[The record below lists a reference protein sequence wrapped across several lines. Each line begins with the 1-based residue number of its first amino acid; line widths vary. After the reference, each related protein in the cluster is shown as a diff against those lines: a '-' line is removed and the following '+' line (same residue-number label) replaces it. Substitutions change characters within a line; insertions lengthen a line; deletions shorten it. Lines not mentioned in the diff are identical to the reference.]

1 VTTVGVAPG
10 RQGGRIPPA
19 LPSWRPAVVSAL
31 WLTVFGTVALWL
43 HGGGLRGLSG
53 GPAPALTALG
63 RGLGLAAA
71 YLLLV
76 QVVLMARIPALER
89 SWGQDVLARW
99 HRWVG
104 FSSYN
109 LVLAHIATITL
120 GYALTDR
127 TNPVREAW
135 TLLTQY
141 GGMLLAFAGTAA
153 LTVVT
158 VTSVRVARR
167 RLRYESWHLLHLYAY
182 LGIGLAVPHQIWT
195 GGDLAASPLAKAW
208 WLAMYA
214 VAAGALVV
222 HRVAVPLLRSARHGI
237 RVAKVVPEGDG
248 VVSVHLTGRGLHRL
262 RAQAGQFFIW
272 RFVDGPGWTR
282 GNPYSLSAAPGHLG
296 LRITAKDLGDGSRR
310 LGDLEPGTRVLI
322 EGPYGRLTA
331 ERRTKQRVAFL
342 ACGIGITPLRALLE
356 EMSYGPGEA
365 VLVYRARHAGDLVL
379 REEIEQIARRRGVEV
394 HYVTGPRDP
403 RGRSWLPRG
412 SGRTDDARVLA
423 QLVPHLKNRDVYVCG
438 PEAWMA
444 AVARAARRAGLP
456 DDQLHAERFAW

>member
-1 VTTVGVAPG
+1 MTTIGVAPG
-10 RQGGRIPPA
+10 RQGGIPPV
-19 LPSWRPAVVSAL
+19 LPRRRHAVVAVLWVTACATVLL
-31 WLTVFGTVALWL
+31 WLRGGALHDL
-43 HGGGLRGLSG
+43 GA
-53 GPAPALTALG
+53 GPAGALTALG

-71 YLLLV
+71 YLLLL
-76 QVVLMARIPALER
+76 QVVLMARVPALER

-109 LVLAHIATITL
+109 LVLGHIAAITL

-127 TNPVREAW
+127 TNPVREGW

-158 VTSVRVARR
+158 VTSVRAARR
-167 RLRYESWHLLHLYAY
+167 KLRYESWHLLHLYAY

-214 VAAGALVV
+214 VAAGTLVQ
-222 HRVAVPLLRSARHGI
+222 HRLVVPLLRSLRHGI
-237 RVAKVVPEGDG
+237 RVAKVVPEGEG
-248 VVSVHLTGRGLHRL
+248 VVSVHFTGRGLHRL
-262 RAQAGQFFIW
+262 RAQAGQFFVW

-310 LGDLEPGTRVLI
+310 LADLTPGTRVLI

-365 VLVYRARHAGDLVL
+365 VLVYRARNGRDLVL
-379 REEIEQIARRRGVEV
+379 REEIEQIARDRGVDV

-412 SGRTDDARVLA
+412 SRRQDDARVLTE
-423 QLVPHLKNRDVYVCG
+423 LVPHLKSRDVYVCG
-438 PEAWMA
+438 PEAWMD

-456 DDQLHAERFAW
+456 DAQLHAERFTW